1 MGNVS
6 GLHYWNSEVI
16 MGYTENPVLPKYF
29 LRDYTIMNSKN
40 LDNVSE
46 FVEPK
51 FSVFTMDQ
59 SFKNWSHSI
68 IL

>member
-1 MGNVS
+1 
-6 GLHYWNSEVI
+6 
-16 MGYTENPVLPKYF
+16 
-29 LRDYTIMNSKN
+29 MNSKN
-40 LDNVSE
+40 LDNISE

-68 IL
+68 ILLQV